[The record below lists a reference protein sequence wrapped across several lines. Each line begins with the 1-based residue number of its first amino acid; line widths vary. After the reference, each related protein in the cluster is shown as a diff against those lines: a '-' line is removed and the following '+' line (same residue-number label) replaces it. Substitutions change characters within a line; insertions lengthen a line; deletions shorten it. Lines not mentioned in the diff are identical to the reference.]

1 MKKIYLVDV
10 SSMFFRA
17 YYAIRPLNSPSGVP
31 VNAIYGFLSMI
42 TKLFKDEKPD
52 YMVFCYDRKEPSFR
66 KELYADY
73 KAHRTEM
80 PEDLSVQIPYIKTLA
95 DYMGIPGVESDG
107 YEADDVIG
115 ALTEIGLK
123 HGLGVVIVSGDK
135 DFGQLIRDNVVLY
148 DTMKDIKYDAAGV
161 KEKWGVRPDQF
172 IDYLSLVGDSSDN
185 IPGVA
190 GIGPKGA
197 QKLLEQYKSVEDIY
211 ENLAKVEPKGVRE
224 KLERSKEN
232 ALISKKLVRI
242 AVDLPISHNIEEY
255 HLRPLKT
262 EQLRGLLQELN
273 FKSFEKSLLG
283 EGASQNNLHEN
294 IYGTEENPTAHA
306 VAKSKLDGL
315 ASTGETT
322 AGPGGAPGR
331 AGAAA
336 NVALDDIKIAP
347 VSSEI
352 MAKIEAYL
360 NLKEIPITVEE
371 LGGKLVAGES
381 LWGFADPRGYFV
393 ARDEELWVLQGS
405 VAGLGAVTD
414 QKKIKWS
421 GFYLKDFF
429 HQIKAHAPIVEWD
442 SALAAYVIR
451 ASDSSDFAKIYKKF
465 VGMELSDFLTPPQ
478 LFKAHIELR
487 HVLED
492 RLAFF
497 NGEQVLKN
505 LELPLEPVLLRM
517 EQRGIRI
524 DTQLLQI
531 QSAELSDEIA
541 ALEKEVHAQ
550 AGESFNVGSPKQ
562 LGVILFEKLGLP
574 TGKKTKTG
582 YSTDTDVLEKLE
594 HPIAKE
600 VLQWRELSKLK
611 STYVDALPQMISP
624 DDGRVHTSF
633 NQALTSTGR
642 LSSTNPNLQNIP
654 IRTARGQRVRQAFI
668 AEPGKKLLSVDYS
681 QIELRILA
689 HISQD
694 PGLRNAFLSD
704 LDIHTATAAEIYSIP
719 LDQVTANQRR
729 NAKAVNFGIA
739 YGQGA
744 FGLAENLGIPRKEA
758 QDIIGR
764 YFEKFVNVRD
774 YIENTIKE
782 AHEKGYVETLFG
794 RRRYIEELRAK
805 NPMMKKA
812 AERAAI
818 NAPIQGTASDLVKKA
833 MIDIANNVNVAMLLQ
848 VHDELIFEG
857 TEAELTAQIP
867 EIVKIMEGA
876 MQLSVPLK
884 VNYAIGN
891 NWDEAH

>member
-17 YYAIRPLNSPSGVP
+17 YYAIRPLTSPAGVP

-66 KELYADY
+66 KELYQDY

-80 PEDLSVQIPYIKTLA
+80 PEDLSIQIPYIKQMA
-95 DYMGIPGVESDG
+95 DLLGIPSVEADRF
-107 YEADDVIG
+107 EADDIIG
-115 ALTEIGLK
+115 ALTEVGLK
-123 HGLGVVIVSGDK
+123 HGLEVVIVSGDK
-135 DFGQLIRDNVVLY
+135 DFGQLIRDHVVLY

-172 IDYLSLVGDSSDN
+172 IDFLSLVGDSSDN

-197 QKLLEQYKSVEDIY
+197 QKLLEQYKSLEDIY
-211 ENLAKVEPKGVRE
+211 ENISKVEPKGIRE
-224 KLERSKEN
+224 KLERSKED

-242 AVDLPISHNIEEY
+242 ALDVPLSHNLEDY
-255 HLRPLKT
+255 HLQPLKT
-262 EQLRGLLQELN
+262 EGLRTFLQELN
-273 FKSFEKSLLG
+273 FKAFEKALLG
-283 EGASQNNLHEN
+283 DGVSQKSLHEN

-306 VAKSKLDGL
+306 VAKAK
-315 ASTGETT
+315 T
-322 AGPGGAPGR
+322 
-331 AGAAA
+331 AAA
-336 NVALDDIKIAP
+336 PVASPNSVALDDIKIAP

-360 NLKEIPITVEE
+360 NLKEEALPVAEI
-371 LGGKLVAGES
+371 GKRLQAGDS
-381 LWGFADPRGYFV
+381 VWGFSDPRGFFV
-393 ARDEELWVLQGS
+393 ARGQELWALEGS
-405 VAGLGAVTD
+405 PAELGTLTD
-414 QKKIKWS
+414 AKKIKWS

-429 HQIKAHAPIVEWD
+429 HQIKALNPLVEWD

-451 ASDSSDFAKIYKKF
+451 ASDSADFAKIYQKF
-465 VGMELSDFLTPPQ
+465 VGLPLSDFLTPPQ
-478 LFKAHIELR
+478 LFKAHIELQ

-492 RLAFF
+492 RLSFF
-497 NGEQVLKN
+497 NGEKVLR
-505 LELPLEPVLLRM
+505 ELDMPLEPVLLRM
-517 EQRGIRI
+517 ERKGIRI
-524 DTQLLQI
+524 DTELLAI
-531 QSAELSDEIA
+531 QSAELTDEIA

-550 AGESFNVGSPKQ
+550 AGQSFNVGSPKQ
-562 LGVILFEKLGLP
+562 LGVVLFEKLGLP
-574 TGKKTKTG
+574 PGKKTKSG
-582 YSTDTDVLEKLE
+582 YSTDTDVLEKID

-611 STYVDALPQMISP
+611 STYVDALPQMISAE
-624 DDGRVHTSF
+624 DGRVHTSF
-633 NQALTSTGR
+633 NQALTATGR

-668 AEPGKKLLSVDYS
+668 AAPGKKLLSVDYS

-689 HISQD
+689 HITED
-694 PGLRNAFLSD
+694 PGLRKAFLAD
-704 LDIHTATAAEIYSIP
+704 LDIHTATAAEIYAVP
-719 LDQVTANQRR
+719 LKEVTANQRR

-758 QDIIGR
+758 QEIIGR
-764 YFEKFVNVRD
+764 YFEKFENVRH
-774 YIENTIKE
+774 YIETTIKE

-794 RRRYIEELRAK
+794 RRRYIEELRSK
-805 NPMMKKA
+805 NTMMQKA

-833 MIDIANNVNVAMLLQ
+833 MIDISNTVNVDMLLQ

-857 TEAELTAQIP
+857 TEESLQAHIP
-867 EIVKIMEGA
+867 EIVRIMESA
-876 MQLSVPLK
+876 MKLSVPLK